1 MNDDINMKQRIF
13 ILKLDREQIF
23 KEESQLMGL
32 LPLSRKEK
40 ALKLKNDG
48 AKSQSIAAGLLLMV
62 GTMLYIDSEEPGF
75 KLQELT
81 HAAIMHLAN
90 KYADVYES
98 KISNNDKESFY
109 TNLSHS
115 GDYVVL
121 AVGDSPVGIDVE
133 HKNDKDFKV
142 TKRMFTETEQD
153 YIIKDGDTELSQKR
167 FRDIWTIN
175 EAFLKCL
182 RIGISV
188 PLNTFEPKFDV
199 DMDERVQNCVAE
211 LVCTGSIH
219 LKDNPP
225 EKLVAATAQTTRKK
239 RMEEYHF
246 STYRID
252 GGDYSLTFVS

>member
-1 MNDDINMKQRIF
+1 
-13 ILKLDREQIF
+13 
-23 KEESQLMGL
+23 MGL
-32 LPLSRKEK
+32 LPLSRLEK
-40 ALKLKNDG
+40 AEKLKNDG
-48 AKSQSIAAGLLLMV
+48 AKAQSIAAGLLLMV
-62 GTMLYIDSEEPGF
+62 GTMLYIDSEEQGF

-142 TKRMFTETEQD
+142 TKRMFTETEQS
-153 YIIKDGDTELSQKR
+153 YILNGADIESSQQR

-182 RIGISV
+182 GIGISV
-188 PLNTFEPKFDV
+188 PLNTFEPQFDENS
-199 DMDERVQNCVAE
+199 DKQYGSGIIALIKTGRI
-211 LVCTGSIH
+211 LVGY
-219 LKDNPP
+219 NPL
-225 EKLVAATAQTTRKK
+225 EKLTEAITQTTRKK

-252 GGDYSLTFVS
+252 GGDYSLTFVY

>member
-32 LPLSRKEK
+32 LPLSRLEK
-40 ALKLKNDG
+40 AEKLKNDG
-48 AKSQSIAAGLLLMV
+48 AKAQSIAAGLLLMV
-62 GTMLYIDSEEPGF
+62 GTMLYIDSEEQGF

-142 TKRMFTETEQD
+142 TKRMFTETEQS
-153 YIIKDGDTELSQKR
+153 YILNGADIESSQQR

-182 RIGISV
+182 GIGISV
-188 PLNTFEPKFDV
+188 PLNTFEPQFDNNL
-199 DMDERVQNCVAE
+199 DERVQDCVAE
-211 LVCTGSIH
+211 LVHTGVIQ
-219 LKDNPP
+219 LKDNPL
-225 EKLVAATAQTTRKK
+225 EKLTEAITQTTRKK
-239 RMEEYHF
+239 KMEEYHF
-246 STYRID
+246 ATYRVE
-252 GGDYSLTFVS
+252 GGEYSLTFLS

>member
-1 MNDDINMKQRIF
+1 
-13 ILKLDREQIF
+13 
-23 KEESQLMGL
+23 MGL
-32 LPLSRKEK
+32 LPLSRQEK
-40 ALKLKNDG
+40 AAKLKNDG
-48 AKSQSIAAGLLLMV
+48 AKAQSIAAGLLLMV
-62 GTMLYIDSEEPGF
+62 GTMLYIDSEEQGF

-121 AVGDSPVGIDVE
+121 IVGDSPVGIDVE

-142 TKRMFTETEQD
+142 TKRMFTETERD

-182 RIGISV
+182 GIGISV
-188 PLNTFEPKFDV
+188 PLNTFEPQFDENS
-199 DMDERVQNCVAE
+199 DKQYESGIIALIKTGRI
-211 LVCTGSIH
+211 LVGY
-219 LKDNPP
+219 NPP
-225 EKLVAATAQTTRKK
+225 EKLSEVLTQTTRKK

-252 GGDYSLTFVS
+252 GGDYSLAFVY